1 VLREDILYKPLP
13 FSIKERVVIKHMVML
28 KKKPETDEA
37 TVQAIM
43 ERLEGLY
50 GQIRGL
56 MKIRCYRALPSDRP
70 VVYTFLLDSSMI
82 DADALVEYLAHP
94 AHTAV
99 NEWMTPFLESR
110 AVVDYE
116 E

>member
-1 VLREDILYKPLP
+1 M
-13 FSIKERVVIKHMVML
+13 IKHMVML

-82 DADALVEYLAHP
+82 DADALAEYLAHP

>member
-1 VLREDILYKPLP
+1 M
-13 FSIKERVVIKHMVML
+13 IKHMVML

-37 TVQAIM
+37 TVREIM

-56 MKIRCYRALPSDRP
+56 MKINCYRALPSDRP
-70 VVYTFLLDSSMI
+70 VAYTFLLDSTMA
-82 DADALVEYLAHP
+82 DADALAEYLGHP
-94 AHTAV
+94 AHKAV
-99 NEWMTPFLESR
+99 NEWMSPFLESR

>member
-1 VLREDILYKPLP
+1 M
-13 FSIKERVVIKHMVML
+13 IKHMVML

-37 TVQAIM
+37 TVREIM

-70 VVYTFLLDSSMI
+70 VVYTFLLDSTM
-82 DADALVEYLAHP
+82 ADAAALAEYLRHP
-94 AHTAV
+94 AHIAV

>member
-1 VLREDILYKPLP
+1 MRSASQPH
-13 FSIKERVVIKHMVML
+13 FSNSFGFS

-70 VVYTFLLDSSMI
+70 VAYTFLLDSSVT
-82 DADALVEYLAHP
+82 DADALAEYLADP
-94 AHTAV
+94 AHIAV

>member
-1 VLREDILYKPLP
+1 M
-13 FSIKERVVIKHMVML
+13 IKHMVML

-37 TVQAIM
+37 TVHEIM

-56 MKIRCYRALPSDRP
+56 MQIHCYRALPSDRP
-70 VVYTFLLDSSMI
+70 VAYTILLDSTVS
-82 DADALVEYLAHP
+82 DPEALAEYLRHP